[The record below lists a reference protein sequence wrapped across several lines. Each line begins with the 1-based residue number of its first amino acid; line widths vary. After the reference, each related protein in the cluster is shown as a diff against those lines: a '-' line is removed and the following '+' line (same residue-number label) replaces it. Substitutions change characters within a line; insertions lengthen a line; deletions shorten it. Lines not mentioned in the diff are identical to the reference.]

1 MPKHLLT
8 ASAIALLTAMPLAAD
23 EITDTLQSAI
33 EAYEDGD
40 VQYALDELEIA
51 KQKLM
56 GLKTGALSAFLPVPP
71 EGWTREDNPDVAQ
84 GLGMMGGGVAAEASY
99 SNGSQTYTIN
109 LMADNAMVASLAG
122 MINNAAVMGMKVE
135 RVNRQ
140 KFAIQDSEIMGLV
153 ANRVLVRI
161 SGADVDTM
169 LAALEEMDF
178 KAMASFGQ

>member
-51 KQKLM
+51 KQKL
-56 GLKTGALSAFLPVPP
+56 
-71 EGWTREDNPDVAQ
+71 
-84 GLGMMGGGVAAEASY
+84 
-99 SNGSQTYTIN
+99 
-109 LMADNAMVASLAG
+109 
-122 MINNAAVMGMKVE
+122 
-135 RVNRQ
+135 
-140 KFAIQDSEIMGLV
+140 
-153 ANRVLVRI
+153 NRVLVRI

>member
-1 MPKHLLT
+1 MRNRILT
-8 ASAIALLTAMPLAAD
+8 ATAVTLLAAAPLAAD

-56 GLKTGALSAFLPVPP
+56 GLKTSALSAYLPEAP
-71 EGWTREDNPDVAQ
+71 EGWTRELNEDVAK
-84 GLGMMGGGVAAEASY
+84 GLGMMGGGVAAEATY
-99 SNGSQTYTIN
+99 SNGGTSYTLN
-109 LMADNAMVASLAG
+109 FMADNAMVASLAG

-140 KFAIQDSEIMGLV
+140 KFAIQDREIMGLV

-161 SGADVDTM
+161 SGADVETM
-169 LAALEEMDF
+169 LKALEGIDF
-178 KAMASFGQ
+178 QAMASFGA